1 MLVEMSKVMKPS
13 RSTRFVAA
21 VIAVISL
28 LFTQLALASYVC
40 PGTTMPERMTMAA
53 ADDGM
58 AGMDHCS
65 SMEKVDKAQPSL
77 CHAHNHS
84 SPQSLNKPDLPTV
97 LPYLLIGPALS
108 VVLLN
113 DGEAPP
119 DVFAAIPSLSRATA
133 PALAIRHC
141 CFRI

>member
-1 MLVEMSKVMKPS
+1 MKPS

-53 ADDGM
+53 ADNGM
-58 AGMDHCS
+58 SGMDHCTG
-65 SMEKVDKAQPSL
+65 MDKAQPTL
-77 CHAHNHS
+77 CHAHTHAD
-84 SPQSLNKPDLPTV
+84 PQSLDKPDLPSV
-97 LPYLLIGPALS
+97 LPFLVIGPVLS
-108 VVLLN
+108 LVLF
-113 DGEAPP
+113 DAGVAPP
-119 DVFAAIPSLSRATA
+119 DVFTAIPSLSHATG
-133 PALAIRHC
+133 PTMAIRNC

>member
-1 MLVEMSKVMKPS
+1 MPKAMKPS

-53 ADDGM
+53 VDNGM
-58 AGMDHCS
+58 SGMDHCTG
-65 SMEKVDKAQPSL
+65 MDKAQPTL

-84 SPQSLNKPDLPTV
+84 DPQSLNKPDLPSV
-97 LPYLLIGPALS
+97 LPFLVIGPVLS
-108 VVLLN
+108 VVLHD
-113 DGEAPP
+113 DGVAPP
-119 DVFAAIPSLSRATA
+119 GVITAMPSLSHATE
-133 PALAIRHC
+133 PTMAIRHC

>member
-40 PGTTMPERMTMAA
+40 PDETTPERMTMAA
-53 ADDGM
+53 VDNGM
-58 AGMDHCS
+58 SDMDHCTG
-65 SMEKVDKAQPSL
+65 MDKAQPSI

-119 DVFAAIPSLSRATA
+119 DVFAAIPSLSRATE
-133 PALAIRHC
+133 PTLAIRHC

>member
-1 MLVEMSKVMKPS
+1 MFKVMKPS

-40 PGTTMPERMTMAA
+40 PGSTMPERMTVAA
-53 ADDGM
+53 VDNGM
-58 AGMDHCS
+58 SGMDHCTG
-65 SMEKVDKAQPSL
+65 VDKAQPNL
-77 CHAHNHS
+77 CHAHSHAD
-84 SPQSLNKPDLPTV
+84 PQSLNKPDLPSV
-97 LPYLLIGPALS
+97 LPFLLIGPVLS
-108 VVLLN
+108 LAVLD
-113 DGEAPP
+113 DGQAPP
-119 DVFAAIPSLSRATA
+119 GVLAAIPSLSRATE

>member
-40 PGTTMPERMTMAA
+40 PDETTPERMTMVAV
-53 ADDGM
+53 DNGM
-58 AGMDHCS
+58 AGMDHCTD
-65 SMEKVDKAQPSL
+65 VDKAQPSL
-77 CHAHNHS
+77 CLAHNHS

-97 LPYLLIGPALS
+97 LPYLLTGPVLS

-113 DGEAPP
+113 DGVAPP
-119 DVFAAIPSLSRATA
+119 DVFAAIPSLSRATE
-133 PALAIRHC
+133 PILAIRHC

>member
-40 PGTTMPERMTMAA
+40 PDETTPERMTMAA

-58 AGMDHCS
+58 AGMDHCR

-84 SPQSLNKPDLPTV
+84 DPQSLNKPDFPSV
-97 LPYLLIGPALS
+97 PPFHVIGPVLS
-108 VVLLN
+108 VVFVDAGL
-113 DGEAPP
+113 APP
-119 DVFAAIPSLSRATA
+119 GVVTAMPSLSHATG
-133 PALAIRHC
+133 PTLAIRHC

>member
-40 PGTTMPERMTMAA
+40 PGTTTPERMTMAA
-53 ADDGM
+53 VDNGM
-58 AGMDHCS
+58 SGMDHCTG
-65 SMEKVDKAQPSL
+65 MDKAQPSL
-77 CHAHNHS
+77 CLAHNHS
-84 SPQSLNKPDLPTV
+84 GPQSLNKPDLPSV
-97 LPYLLIGPALS
+97 LPYLLIGPVLS

-113 DGEAPP
+113 DGVAPP
-119 DVFAAIPSLSRATA
+119 DVFAAIPSLSHATE
-133 PALAIRHC
+133 PTLAIRHC

>member
-1 MLVEMSKVMKPS
+1 MPKAMKPS

-40 PGTTMPERMTMAA
+40 HGTTMPERMTMAA
-53 ADDGM
+53 VDNGM
-58 AGMDHCS
+58 SGMDHCTG
-65 SMEKVDKAQPSL
+65 MDKAQPTL

-84 SPQSLNKPDLPTV
+84 DPQSLNKPDLPSV
-97 LPYLLIGPALS
+97 LPFLVIGPVLS
-108 VVLLN
+108 VVLHD
-113 DGEAPP
+113 DGVAPP
-119 DVFAAIPSLSRATA
+119 GVITAMPSLSHATE
-133 PALAIRHC
+133 PTMAIRHC